1 MCEVAALIADMVRAG
16 VDADLIGRTA
26 AALSA
31 REPVFVPVTGETDD
45 AMANEG
51 HGGRSAA
58 ARRQARYRARRAAKP
73 AAGRN
78 AGITRDVTRDGGA
91 EDEEN
96 GTGPDNAGETADQT
110 DIADAFDHNEAS
122 RGVTGDVTRYGAAE
136 KENTPQTPQEK
147 KSPLKE
153 KAPKGA
159 QKKDP
164 PATAETGLFAA
175 EPDTGLNAD
184 LGADLGA
191 EPGREPGTDSPSAG
205 SGAVTETASTA
216 STRARRRGGDITG
229 LTAEFDAHVWPLYPQ
244 KVARK
249 TALKAW
255 ASARQRADLD
265 TIMDGLKRYVAKRDD
280 RPWCNLS
287 TWLNQDRWTDSPAA
301 SPPSQARSPPRPSG
315 TSRSEQIREHNRRVQ
330 ASLHKRMRHDNGNS
344 DDIGNRETDIIDV
357 DVDVDIGRSDW
368 TAHGSPRSGP

>member
-1 MCEVAALIADMVRAG
+1 MSEVAALIADMVRAG

-31 REPVFVPVTGETDD
+31 REPVFVPVTGEADD
-45 AMANEG
+45 AMATDG
-51 HGGRSAA
+51 HGGRSVA

-73 AAGRN
+73 AEGRN
-78 AGITRDVTRDGGA
+78 AGVTRYVTRDGEHDA
-91 EDEEN
+91 EE
-96 GTGPDNAGETADQT
+96 TGGGPVNARKTVDQ
-110 DIADAFDHNEAS
+110 AAGGDAFDHNEAS

-159 QKKDP
+159 QKKAP
-164 PATAETGLFAA
+164 PETAEAGLFAG
-175 EPDTGLNAD
+175 EPEPGHNAD
-184 LGADLGA
+184 LGADLETDLGA
-191 EPGREPGTDSPSAG
+191 DPGREPGTDSPSSAG
-205 SGAVTETASTA
+205 NGAAPGSVSTA
-216 STRARRRGGDITG
+216 GARARRRGGDIAG
-229 LTAEFDAHVWPLYPQ
+229 LMAEFDAHVWPLYPQ

-255 ASARQRADLD
+255 ASARQRADFD
-265 TIMDGLKRYVAKRDD
+265 TIMAGLKRYVAKRDD

-287 TWLNQDRWTDSPAA
+287 TWLNQDRWTDRPAA
-301 SPPSQARSPPRPSG
+301 SSPSQARSPPRPSG

-330 ASLHKRMRHDNGNS
+330 ETLRKRMRQDNGNS
-344 DDIGNRETDIIDV
+344 DDIGNREAGIIDI
-357 DVDVDIGRSDW
+357 DRSDW